1 MENLLFDMI
10 ELFYMNLK
18 ILAIVLI
25 RVQWNLM
32 ELGTV
37 VQV

>member
-1 MENLLFDMI
+1 MI

>member
-10 ELFYMNLK
+10 GLFYMNLK
-18 ILAIVLI
+18 ALAIVLI

-32 ELGTV
+32 E
-37 VQV
+37 